1 MTGFLRDLGRLAEEG
16 REAAGDAV
24 DVASPMATETAA
36 QAAAAAA
43 ASAPVEDGAGT
54 AAVDAAAPAG
64 HRTHGHGS
72 AGQDGGN
79 KGTFPTAPGT
89 IFEVRGEINKSV
101 KVRFEITSQGEYV
114 CLRGCH
120 PNKQPK
126 KPVKWYDLA
135 RWHVDQHHGG
145 AAGPPTKKITSFF
158 TKSTREQEAK
168 RAFAPVAARRKQEAG
183 GGPGPQRAG

>member
-72 AGQDGGN
+72 AGQGGGN
-79 KGTFPTAPGT
+79 KFPTAPGT

-101 KVRFEITSQGEYV
+101 KVRFEITSQGKYV
-114 CLRGCH
+114 CMRGCH